1 MSGFSGLA
9 KYQKFRRKDWWD
21 KGYILLNPKTGH
33 KAFIYDYNALKK
45 EYDSFQEKG
54 FWEYYNDLKKSNP
67 SSYTVQK
74 VKNFFKRKSASENKV
89 LIILYNLQEQLVIK

>member
-45 EYDSFQEKG
+45 
-54 FWEYYNDLKKSNP
+54 NMIL
-67 SSYTVQK
+67 
-74 VKNFFKRKSASENKV
+74 FKRRDFEN
-89 LIILYNLQEQLVIK
+89 IIMI